1 MNFFSAVGKWSA
13 RHCQQ
18 SQRQLSPK
26 MPAACLHGS
35 DQVISVWNRSLQ
47 LLLGPKK
54 HSSIKCPG
62 CEIRLGAGI
71 CAGAWS
77 CAGARG
83 FCFTAP
89 CTPEPQLTDLSC
101 SWHCWCSGLSKCA
114 FVVAQ
119 PLCTHFMLYKFLYCL
134 SWLNCSCIVFGSIT
148 TPSPLYRFS
157 R

>member
-1 MNFFSAVGKWSA
+1 MNFFSAVGKLSA
-13 RHCQQ
+13 RRWQQ
-18 SQRQLSPK
+18 SQRQISPK

-89 CTPEPQLTDLSC
+89 CIPGPQLTDLSC
-101 SWHCWCSGLSKCA
+101 SWHSVGAQASQSVLLWLLSPCA
-114 FVVAQ
+114 HISCRTSS
-119 PLCTHFMLYKFLYCL
+119 CTACP
-134 SWLNCSCIVFGSIT
+134 G
-148 TPSPLYRFS
+148 
-157 R
+157 